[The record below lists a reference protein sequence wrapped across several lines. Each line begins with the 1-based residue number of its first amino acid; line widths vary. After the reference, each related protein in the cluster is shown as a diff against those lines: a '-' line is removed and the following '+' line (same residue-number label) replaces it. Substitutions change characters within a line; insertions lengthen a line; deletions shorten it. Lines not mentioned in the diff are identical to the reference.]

1 MSVTV
6 EDLMRLPSLRQAKV
20 IGGSGGMRRVVSSIS
35 VLESTKPEILVNEL
49 FPDTR
54 SGYSGGELVITGF
67 INCTDDVEMQCE
79 NVRRLIEGGE
89 VGLVLYYVG
98 VYLPRVD
105 QRLIDMADENDFVL
119 ICMPEGKSN
128 LRYGELITDVTE
140 CIYQDKSSAS
150 LVSDILDRMSSAP
163 RSQQTVA
170 TALRMLCMEL
180 GCSIVLGSMDGV
192 LLELATWPS
201 ELEDTVRKGLEP
213 YLPFPFERGSVRCNF
228 MPDAVAYCQTIR
240 SDSGE
245 RYQLALVRVGMP
257 LEKGELEQA
266 ADTLRICI
274 NIWGRQS
281 GTDAVNELV
290 RAILQDEPLR
300 MRRLAGIFH
309 IDIASIHE
317 LWLFCGTDAGK
328 VKKHMKEYC
337 ELMRQ
342 YADTVFGAVFEGI
355 PVMCLST
362 PHSQRETEKVMMGVI
377 ADMRAVWP
385 DTVIVRCCG
394 LNNTTDCRRAYL
406 TVLDALED
414 VRNIFP
420 DRCLVLQGE
429 LEFASECR
437 KLIDGG
443 EDAAMRSLA
452 PLTALQSD
460 SESGDLLET
469 VCTYLLDCDGSV
481 TKTAGKLFL
490 HRNTIKYR
498 LQRITDMLGHHP
510 AKMPEMMGLYRSAAV
525 YRLLVASKET

>member
-49 FPDTR
+49 FPDAR

-180 GCSIVLGSMDGV
+180 GCSIVLGSMDGM

-213 YLPFPFERGSVRCNF
+213 YLPFPFERGSVRCQF

-245 RYQLALVRVGMP
+245 RYQLALIRVGMP

-290 RAILQDEPLR
+290 RAVW
-300 MRRLAGIFH
+300 H
-309 IDIASIHE
+309 
-317 LWLFCGTDAGK
+317 DA
-328 VKKHMKEYC
+328 
-337 ELMRQ
+337 
-342 YADTVFGAVFEGI
+342 
-355 PVMCLST
+355 
-362 PHSQRETEKVMMGVI
+362 
-377 ADMRAVWP
+377 
-385 DTVIVRCCG
+385 VIVRCCG
-394 LNNTTDCRRAYL
+394 LNNTTDCRKAYL
-406 TVLDALED
+406 TVLDALKD

-429 LEFASECR
+429 LEFAAECR

>member
-49 FPDTR
+49 FPDAR

-192 LLELATWPS
+192 LLEHAA
-201 ELEDTVRKGLEP
+201 
-213 YLPFPFERGSVRCNF
+213 FPAR
-228 MPDAVAYCQTIR
+228 D
-240 SDSGE
+240 GE
-245 RYQLALVRVGMP
+245 GD
-257 LEKGELEQA
+257 GG
-266 ADTLRICI
+266 D
-274 NIWGRQS
+274 
-281 GTDAVNELV
+281 
-290 RAILQDEPLR
+290 
-300 MRRLAGIFH
+300 
-309 IDIASIHE
+309 
-317 LWLFCGTDAGK
+317 
-328 VKKHMKEYC
+328 
-337 ELMRQ
+337 
-342 YADTVFGAVFEGI
+342 
-355 PVMCLST
+355 
-362 PHSQRETEKVMMGVI
+362 
-377 ADMRAVWP
+377 
-385 DTVIVRCCG
+385 
-394 LNNTTDCRRAYL
+394 DCRHAR
-406 TVLDALED
+406 
-414 VRNIFP
+414 
-420 DRCLVLQGE
+420 G
-429 LEFASECR
+429 
-437 KLIDGG
+437 
-443 EDAAMRSLA
+443 LA
-452 PLTALQSD
+452 
-460 SESGDLLET
+460 
-469 VCTYLLDCDGSV
+469 
-481 TKTAGKLFL
+481 
-490 HRNTIKYR
+490 
-498 LQRITDMLGHHP
+498 
-510 AKMPEMMGLYRSAAV
+510 
-525 YRLLVASKET
+525 

>member
-6 EDLMRLPSLRQAKV
+6 EDLMMLPSLRQAKV

-35 VLESTKPEILVNEL
+35 VLESTKPETLVNEL
-49 FPDTR
+49 FPDAR

-213 YLPFPFERGSVRCNF
+213 YLPFPFERGSVRCQF
-228 MPDAVAYCQTIR
+228 MPDA
-240 SDSGE
+240 
-245 RYQLALVRVGMP
+245 
-257 LEKGELEQA
+257 
-266 ADTLRICI
+266 
-274 NIWGRQS
+274 
-281 GTDAVNELV
+281 
-290 RAILQDEPLR
+290 
-300 MRRLAGIFH
+300 
-309 IDIASIHE
+309 
-317 LWLFCGTDAGK
+317 
-328 VKKHMKEYC
+328 
-337 ELMRQ
+337 
-342 YADTVFGAVFEGI
+342 
-355 PVMCLST
+355 
-362 PHSQRETEKVMMGVI
+362 
-377 ADMRAVWP
+377 
-385 DTVIVRCCG
+385 VIVRCCG

-429 LEFASECR
+429 LEFAAECR

-452 PLTALQSD
+452 PLTALKSD

-498 LQRITDMLGHHP
+498 LQRITDMLGHHS

>member
-49 FPDTR
+49 FPDAR

-201 ELEDTVRKGLEP
+201 ELE
-213 YLPFPFERGSVRCNF
+213 
-228 MPDAVAYCQTIR
+228 
-240 SDSGE
+240 
-245 RYQLALVRVGMP
+245 
-257 LEKGELEQA
+257 QA

-317 LWLFCGTDAGK
+317 LWLFCCTDAGK

-342 YADTVFGAVFEGI
+342 YADTVFGAVFEGM

-362 PHSQRETEKVMMGVI
+362 PHSLRETEKVMVGMI

-385 DTVIVRCCG
+385 DAVIVRCCG
-394 LNNTTDCRRAYL
+394 LNNTTDCRKAYL

-429 LEFASECR
+429 LEFAAECR

-443 EDAAMRSLA
+443 EDAVMRSLA
-452 PLTALQSD
+452 PLTALKSD

-498 LQRITDMLGHHP
+498 LQRITDMLGYHP

-525 YRLLVASKET
+525 YRLLVASKKT

>member
-1 MSVTV
+1 M
-6 EDLMRLPSLRQAKV
+6 
-20 IGGSGGMRRVVSSIS
+20 
-35 VLESTKPEILVNEL
+35 
-49 FPDTR
+49 
-54 SGYSGGELVITGF
+54 
-67 INCTDDVEMQCE
+67 
-79 NVRRLIEGGE
+79 
-89 VGLVLYYVG
+89 
-98 VYLPRVD
+98 
-105 QRLIDMADENDFVL
+105 
-119 ICMPEGKSN
+119 
-128 LRYGELITDVTE
+128 
-140 CIYQDKSSAS
+140 
-150 LVSDILDRMSSAP
+150 
-163 RSQQTVA
+163 
-170 TALRMLCMEL
+170 
-180 GCSIVLGSMDGV
+180 
-192 LLELATWPS
+192 
-201 ELEDTVRKGLEP
+201 RKGLEP
-213 YLPFPFERGSVRCNF
+213 YLPFSFERGSVRCQF
-228 MPDAVAYCQTIR
+228 MPDAVAYCQTIK

-342 YADTVFGAVFEGI
+342 YADTVFGAVFEGM

-362 PHSQRETEKVMMGVI
+362 PHSLRETEKVMMGMI

-385 DTVIVRCCG
+385 DAVIVRCCG

-429 LEFASECR
+429 LEFAAECR

-452 PLTALQSD
+452 PLTALKSD

-498 LQRITDMLGHHP
+498 LQRITDILGHHP
-510 AKMPEMMGLYRSAAV
+510 R
-525 YRLLVASKET
+525 RCRR

>member
-1 MSVTV
+1 M
-6 EDLMRLPSLRQAKV
+6 
-20 IGGSGGMRRVVSSIS
+20 
-35 VLESTKPEILVNEL
+35 
-49 FPDTR
+49 
-54 SGYSGGELVITGF
+54 
-67 INCTDDVEMQCE
+67 
-79 NVRRLIEGGE
+79 
-89 VGLVLYYVG
+89 
-98 VYLPRVD
+98 
-105 QRLIDMADENDFVL
+105 
-119 ICMPEGKSN
+119 
-128 LRYGELITDVTE
+128 
-140 CIYQDKSSAS
+140 
-150 LVSDILDRMSSAP
+150 
-163 RSQQTVA
+163 
-170 TALRMLCMEL
+170 
-180 GCSIVLGSMDGV
+180 
-192 LLELATWPS
+192 
-201 ELEDTVRKGLEP
+201 
-213 YLPFPFERGSVRCNF
+213 
-228 MPDAVAYCQTIR
+228 
-240 SDSGE
+240 
-245 RYQLALVRVGMP
+245 
-257 LEKGELEQA
+257 
-266 ADTLRICI
+266 RICI

-317 LWLFCGTDAGK
+317 LWLFCCTDAGK

-342 YADTVFGAVFEGI
+342 YADTVFGAVFEGM

-362 PHSQRETEKVMMGVI
+362 PHSLRETEKVMVGMI

-385 DTVIVRCCG
+385 DAVIVRCCG
-394 LNNTTDCRRAYL
+394 LNNTTDCRKAYL

-429 LEFASECR
+429 LEFAAECR

-443 EDAAMRSLA
+443 EDAVMRSLA
-452 PLTALQSD
+452 PLTALKSD

-498 LQRITDMLGHHP
+498 LQRITDMLGYHP

-525 YRLLVASKET
+525 YRLLVASKKT

>member
-20 IGGSGGMRRVVSSIS
+20 IGGSGGMRRVLSSIT

-49 FPDTR
+49 FPDAR

-140 CIYQDKSSAS
+140 CIYQEKSSAS

-213 YLPFPFERGSVRCNF
+213 YLPFPFERGSVRCQF

-342 YADTVFGAVFEGI
+342 YADTV
-355 PVMCLST
+355 L
-362 PHSQRETEKVMMGVI
+362 
-377 ADMRAVWP
+377 W
-385 DTVIVRCCG
+385 
-394 LNNTTDCRRAYL
+394 TT
-406 TVLDALED
+406 
-414 VRNIFP
+414 
-420 DRCLVLQGE
+420 
-429 LEFASECR
+429 
-437 KLIDGG
+437 
-443 EDAAMRSLA
+443 
-452 PLTALQSD
+452 
-460 SESGDLLET
+460 
-469 VCTYLLDCDGSV
+469 
-481 TKTAGKLFL
+481 
-490 HRNTIKYR
+490 
-498 LQRITDMLGHHP
+498 
-510 AKMPEMMGLYRSAAV
+510 
-525 YRLLVASKET
+525 